1 MNKAMWVYL
10 PHSEGQAARRVL
22 LLEQKNKAPKAEE
35 GEDGKSDDGDE
46 SSAEEKA
53 LEAQKK
59 TLQGLGSTAA
69 S

>member
-35 GEDGKSDDGDE
+35 GEDGKSEDC
-46 SSAEEKA
+46 EE
-53 LEAQKK
+53 
-59 TLQGLGSTAA
+59 
-69 S
+69 